1 MREAP
6 AGQGRNQ
13 HAGRRKHNA
22 QAERWWCHALPGFA
36 EFVDQFPHAQP
47 GCDPR
52 SKFERQTRMLRMSLA
67 QAKLALSGAGRNSD
81 WRGAERRGDVIDR
94 RPLFDIKSLEN
105 RDIPWAGWTARL
117 L

>member
-1 MREAP
+1 
-6 AGQGRNQ
+6 
-13 HAGRRKHNA
+13 
-22 QAERWWCHALPGFA
+22 
-36 EFVDQFPHAQP
+36 
-47 GCDPR
+47 
-52 SKFERQTRMLRMSLA
+52 MSLA